1 MHGQTNVTIG
11 AGTHLNIDSFS
22 SRKLTCLL
30 ASSSALQGVKVC
42 WQTDLLTGISA
53 PDETL

>member
-1 MHGQTNVTIG
+1 MAASITRAVWAPHRV
-11 AGTHLNIDSFS
+11 
-22 SRKLTCLL
+22 L